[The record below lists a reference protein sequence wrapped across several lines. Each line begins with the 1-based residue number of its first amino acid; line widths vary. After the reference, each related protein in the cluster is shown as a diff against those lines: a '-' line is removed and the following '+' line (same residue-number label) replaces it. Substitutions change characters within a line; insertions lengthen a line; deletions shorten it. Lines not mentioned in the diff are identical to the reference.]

1 VNPQALPFVTAAEF
15 DSVVTTA
22 DAIAALDAAL
32 STGHATR
39 QSPLRT
45 STDLGVGH
53 LLYMPA
59 SVDGSVGV
67 KLVSVTP
74 GNPAKGLPRIQG
86 LYILF
91 DGATLAPAAVFDAVS
106 LTNSRTS
113 ALSAVAVDHLAPPSA
128 DTLLVFGTGPQAVA
142 HVRAISSVRTLGEI
156 VLVGHARASAD
167 ALVEEL
173 LAEGFGARSGS
184 PQDVANVDIVACCTT
199 AAEPLFD
206 SSLLRSEA
214 TVVAIGSHS
223 PHAREVDSALVATA
237 TSVVERRDAAW
248 VEAGDIILAAR
259 DGVPPEQAIDA
270 DLSELFAHPGLVAP
284 GRPRFFKSVGQGWS
298 DVVVA
303 RLAAE
308 RLGII
313 DEVHAK

>member
-32 STGHATR
+32 STGHAMR

-59 SVDGSVGV
+59 SVDGWVGV

-74 GNPAKGLPRIQG
+74 GNPAKGFPRIQG

-156 VLVGHARASAD
+156 VLVGYASASAD
-167 ALVEEL
+167 ALLGGNTGRWRARGWREHVRGSGVEVTDGPVSQPSPRAQL
-173 LAEGFGARSGS
+173 VRSRG
-184 PQDVANVDIVACCTT
+184 
-199 AAEPLFD
+199 
-206 SSLLRSEA
+206 RW
-214 TVVAIGSHS
+214 
-223 PHAREVDSALVATA
+223 
-237 TSVVERRDAAW
+237 VERP
-248 VEAGDIILAAR
+248 R
-259 DGVPPEQAIDA
+259 DGP
-270 DLSELFAHPGLVAP
+270 
-284 GRPRFFKSVGQGWS
+284 
-298 DVVVA
+298 
-303 RLAAE
+303 
-308 RLGII
+308 
-313 DEVHAK
+313 